1 MKYPWIDEYL
11 LSMPSVTKDL
21 QSDWNWIRYKIGGKM
36 FVAICLDQNDRPYYI
51 NLKLEPAEG
60 TFEIGLKI
68 LKNDGARQ
76 VRVHWTAL
84 RNEIRKPESAKKK
97 HIFIQPDN
105 PNVFVGDSVVFTAV
119 LEGFTDERLKW
130 TVRDSEGGTIDKN
143 GKYTA
148 PETAGIFH
156 ITVSS
161 MAYPKVQASTFVVVR
176 EKE

>member
-1 MKYPWIDEYL
+1 MTIL
-11 LSMPSVTKDL
+11 LGYEVDDDFEEDTQMLYGDASLFESVHGFAGSL
-21 QSDWNWIRYKIGGKM
+21 G
-36 FVAICLDQNDRPYYI
+36 A
-51 NLKLEPAEG
+51 KLEPAEG

-130 TVRDSEGGTIDKN
+130 TVRDPEGGTIDKN